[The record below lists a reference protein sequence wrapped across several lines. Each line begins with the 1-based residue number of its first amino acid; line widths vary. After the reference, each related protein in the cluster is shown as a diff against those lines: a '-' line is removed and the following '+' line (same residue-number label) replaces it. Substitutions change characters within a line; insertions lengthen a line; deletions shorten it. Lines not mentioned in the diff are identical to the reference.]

1 VDACAFDDAAQLVF
15 ASCGDGTTTIA
26 KVENDKLNVVQT
38 LPTERGARTMAL
50 DPVTHRVY
58 LATAK
63 FDENAKDE
71 RGRPKIIDG
80 TFRVL
85 IYSSER

>member
-1 VDACAFDDAAQLVF
+1 MYRSSDGHLFVGGGYLVPSIQEFDAAGVLIQTYNV
-15 ASCGDGTTTIA
+15 ARG
-26 KVENDKLNVVQT
+26 VE
-38 LPTERGARTMAL
+38 TMAL